1 ADWFRGVRIEK
12 KAKGNN
18 NADGL
23 LSRLVF
29 PVVPAAEKEIPEPLR
44 KKRAEVEA
52 KIETLRSLKKSLEA
66 DVYYR
71 DLEKLF
77 IELASINDEIE
88 TTQSASSGGADSN

>member
-1 ADWFRGVRIEK
+1 
-12 KAKGNN
+12 
-18 NADGL
+18 
-23 LSRLVF
+23 
-29 PVVPAAEKEIPEPLR
+29 
-44 KKRAEVEA
+44 VEA